1 MSRREELKPLARE
14 LLEVI
19 RDEFDGKADPES
31 RDIVRLTVSILMDAY
46 DFGREAEAAAFI
58 TMAEQRRG
66 TWKDVNKD
74 ARRA

>member
-1 MSRREELKPLARE
+1 MKEYYSDDSVTILHGDCR
-14 LLEVI
+14 
-19 RDEFDGKADPES
+19 EFDGKADPES